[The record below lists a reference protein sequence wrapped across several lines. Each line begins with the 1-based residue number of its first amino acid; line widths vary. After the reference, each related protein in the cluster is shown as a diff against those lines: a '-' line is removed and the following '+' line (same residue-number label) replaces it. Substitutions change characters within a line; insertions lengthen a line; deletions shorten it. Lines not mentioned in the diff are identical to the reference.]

1 MTPDQIFETSFKAHP
16 AYALDNER
24 LSCGLC
30 IFGSLRDLRNGAR
43 QNPEVYREYVQL
55 EVESGYAFQPRRW
68 LGDIAPELLPP
79 DLQTAFQ
86 AAKGQPHQF
95 QPLPNPPL
103 VPQQLPLF

>member
-1 MTPDQIFETSFKAHP
+1 M
-16 AYALDNER
+16 
-24 LSCGLC
+24 
-30 IFGSLRDLRNGAR
+30 RDLRNGAR

-55 EVESGYAFQPRRW
+55 EVESGYAFQPGRW

-86 AAKGQPHQF
+86 AAKGETHQLR
-95 QPLPNPPL
+95 PLPNPPL